1 MSKMVNRTQIGVN
14 LPNGMVSWLRSK
26 SEDTGTPI
34 SRLVEKMLLPYYEKD
49 VPGKETK
56 E

>member
-14 LPNGMVSWLRSK
+14 LPNGMVDWLHVK
-26 SEDTGTPI
+26 SEDSGAPI
-34 SRLVEKMLLPYYEKD
+34 SRLVEKMLQPYYEKD
-49 VPGKETK
+49 MLDKETR